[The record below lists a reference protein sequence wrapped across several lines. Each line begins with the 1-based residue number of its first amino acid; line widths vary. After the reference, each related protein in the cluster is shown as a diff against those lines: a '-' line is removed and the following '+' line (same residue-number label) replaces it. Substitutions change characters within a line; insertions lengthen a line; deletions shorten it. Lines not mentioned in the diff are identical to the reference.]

1 MMSSAALD
9 RRSGKSMAASFATS
23 FPSSSSQA
31 CTKFLI
37 GSAGIR
43 YDDIRSSLV
52 VGDEADELLQV
63 YDGSP
68 WLLCLAEGDYWRP
81 PLGVCFGL
89 LEPGVQCLRL
99 LPLDLQVIHV
109 KPVNKVVIKAT
120 IPPSLHP
127 VLSEDVTDFSLSSG
141 TLAPRGPSHGRL
153 PERGQG
159 YERPQGVGLL

>member
-1 MMSSAALD
+1 MT
-9 RRSGKSMAASFATS
+9 ASFATS

-37 GSAGIR
+37 GPAGIR
-43 YDDIRSSLV
+43 YDIRSSLV

-68 WLLCLAEGDYWRP
+68 WLFGLAEGDYRRP

-89 LEPGVQCLRL
+89 LEPGVKCVRL
-99 LPLDLQVIHV
+99 LPLDLQVIPV
-109 KPVNKVVIKAT
+109 KPVNKVVVQAT

-127 VLSEDVTDFSLSSG
+127 VLPEDVTDFSFSSG
-141 TLAPRGPSHGRL
+141 TLAPRGPSHVRL

-159 YERPQGVGLL
+159 YGKPRGVGLP